1 MADEHGNV
9 SLPMSKPDAS
19 PWWIRGITASVI
31 VVVIGA
37 VWLLARQGPRVP
49 AYRGKSLPVWL
60 RTYAE
65 SSSSGRHSREWNE
78 ADDAVRHMG
87 TNCVPVLLRMIR
99 EKDAKLK
106 LLAMSWAQKQRL
118 VRLHFVAAAE
128 RNVEASRAFIV
139 LGDSAKG
146 AVPALVEM
154 YDEDLSA
161 ESRSAIG
168 DALAW
173 IGPAAKS
180 AVPVLVRGAGDPNA
194 RVRANALWALGEI
207 RAKPELCVPVLIHA
221 LMDSNDWVRLS
232 GAHALGMFGA
242 EARSAVPSLRQLT
255 NSVGVFGAS
264 GTMGVQVSWE
274 ARNALRKIDP
284 GVVAPSD
291 QSVPESGIP
300 VADWLL
306 SPQ

>member
-1 MADEHGNV
+1 MGDQHGNV
-9 SLPMSKPDAS
+9 NSPMSRPDAS
-19 PWWIRGITASVI
+19 PWWSRGITALVI
-31 VVVIGA
+31 VVVLGA

-49 AYRGKSLPVWL
+49 AYHGKSLPVWL
-60 RTYAE
+60 RTYAG
-65 SSSSGRHSREWNE
+65 SSSPGRHSREWNE
-78 ADDAVRHMG
+78 TDDAVRHMG
-87 TNCVPVLLRMIR
+87 TNCIPVLLRMIR
-99 EKDAKLK
+99 EKDAALK
-106 LLAMSWAQKQRL
+106 LLVMSWAQKQRV
-118 VRLHFVAAAE
+118 VRLRFVAAAE

-139 LGDSAKG
+139 LGDSGKD

-154 YDEDLSA
+154 YDGDLSA

-168 DALAW
+168 DALGW

-221 LMDSNDWVRLS
+221 LTDSNEWVRLS

-255 NSVGVFGAS
+255 NSVGPFGAS
-264 GTMGVQVSWE
+264 RTMGAQVGWE

-284 GVVAPSD
+284 GVVAPSAE
-291 QSVPESGIP
+291 SVPEAAIP
-300 VADWLL
+300 AADWLL